1 MPARAPCPA
10 GPRKGLNLGLP
21 DSGKKARSRDAR
33 VWQQGH
39 RVAAESL
46 ETRPCQSL
54 ASARSRPLVLMR
66 ELSPGDSLTR
76 PFIRD
81 DAGGDS
87 LDVAD
92 AAHVAAPTSSVLRAL
107 LKGFIVLGKQPAET
121 LRFKAPSVQ
130 YGFLPSEAPDA
141 PWPSDCWTG
150 HQKRICSRAGW
161 RHSRLPL
168 HACMYVHT
176 ALNLIGS
183 MSTSVRR
190 SSCRL
195 LCRPTFGCNA
205 SAAQTLQASQ
215 LRLAHVQDH
224 RLAHCGSVA
233 LSARPGRQSGA
244 VLGTASRAVRRYPF
258 RPAVKPS
265 LGWAPARRARPPP
278 AARPGPQLKWH
289 FMSRLSRGAVCA
301 ASPSSATP
309 TEQPCARQSRAAA
322 LLAGS
327 TPKRVRRGQ
336 PASGTETLA
345 NA

>member
-10 GPRKGLNLGLP
+10 DPRKGLNLGLP

-141 PWPSDCWTG
+141 PWPFDCWTG
-150 HQKRICSRAGW
+150 HQKRICSRADW

-205 SAAQTLQASQ
+205 SAAQTLQARSTATRARSGSPTGT
-215 LRLAHVQDH
+215 LRERCAVGAAWPAVGGCSWHGESCRAVVSLQAGRQAFVGMGAGPTRQTAPC
-224 RLAHCGSVA
+224 REAWTAIEVA
-233 LSARPGRQSGA
+233 LHVA
-244 VLGTASRAVRRYPF
+244 VEPRR
-258 RPAVKPS
+258 
-265 LGWAPARRARPPP
+265 
-278 AARPGPQLKWH
+278 
-289 FMSRLSRGAVCA
+289 
-301 ASPSSATP
+301 
-309 TEQPCARQSRAAA
+309 
-322 LLAGS
+322 
-327 TPKRVRRGQ
+327 RVRRQSELGHAHRTAVRTAE
-336 PASGTETLA
+336 PRGRTACWVHPKAGASRTA
-345 NA
+345 RQRH